1 MVPRGHAKLGNA
13 WFDCRQINFCS
24 TFSLAIKHS
33 RMSDFLRYSKL
44 KNQIQELLLQS
55 LAELESKDILSTSND
70 ILIKIEN
77 SRGPEHGD
85 FASNVAMTLAKKN
98 KINPRQLAQ
107 KIINQLPKSEILER
121 VEIAGPGFIN
131 FFLKQDSHQA
141 TVVKILKNGHRYGD
155 SKIGANISTLVEFV
169 SANPTG
175 PLHIGHGRGAAY
187 GTAVSSLLRKIGFN
201 VSCEYYIND
210 AGRQMDILAL
220 SVWLRY
226 LQHNDVKIPFPEN
239 AYQGDYITDIAI
251 ALYAEHAEKF
261 VLSTEKIMPLFE
273 EKAPELKIDGLIKY
287 CIDNL
292 GEKYYR
298 IIFDAGLDSILATIK
313 NDLADFG
320 VKFNNWFSERSL
332 VENKTVEKC
341 VQKLIKNDWVY
352 EKDGAQWFRSS
363 KLGDEKDR
371 VLIRKN
377 GQATYFASDIAYHLS
392 KVERG
397 FEKIINVWGAD
408 HHGYIARV
416 KASMQALELSSDR
429 LEVLLVQFATLYRG
443 KEKLQM
449 STRSGEF
456 ITLKELQEEVG
467 KDAARFFY
475 IMRKSEQHLD
485 FDLELA
491 KSESND
497 NPVYYIQY
505 AHARICSVFR
515 QLSEKKV
522 NYQQAEALKHI
533 SKLNEPHEI
542 KLLATLARY
551 PDVIENAAIT
561 YEPHQLAY
569 YLKDL
574 ANDFH
579 TYYNAYQFIVDDDII
594 RNARLTL
601 IEATKQ
607 VIQNGLSLLGVT
619 APEVM

>member
-1 MVPRGHAKLGNA
+1 M
-13 WFDCRQINFCS
+13 
-24 TFSLAIKHS
+24 T
-33 RMSDFLRYSKL
+33 FLRWSKL
-44 KNQIQELLLQS
+44 KKQIQELLLQS
-55 LAELESKDILSTSND
+55 LAILESKEIIPASKDLV
-70 ILIKIEN
+70 IKIED
-77 SRGPEHGD
+77 SRDPEHGD
-85 FASNVAMTLAKKN
+85 FASNIAMTLAKTAKT
-98 KINPRQLAQ
+98 NPRQLAQ
-107 KIINQLPKSEILER
+107 NIIDQLPESDVLER

-131 FFLKQDSHQA
+131 FFLKQNAHQE
-141 TVVKILKNGHRYGD
+141 TVVEILKNGHQYGD
-155 SKIGANISTLVEFV
+155 SKVGSNTPTLIEFV

-187 GTAVSSLLRKIGFN
+187 GAAVASLLKKTGFD

-210 AGRQMDILAL
+210 AGRQMDILAVSL
-220 SVWLRY
+220 WLRY
-226 LQHNDVKIPFPEN
+226 LHHIGVEIPFPEN
-239 AYQGDYITDIAI
+239 AYQGDYIVDIAI
-251 ALYAEHAEKF
+251 KLHKEHAEKF
-261 VLSTEKIMPLFE
+261 VLLTENIMPLFSE
-273 EKAPELKIDGLIKY
+273 EDPELKIDGLIKY

-292 GEKYYR
+292 GEENYR
-298 IIFDAGLDSILATIK
+298 IVFDAGLDSILITIK
-313 NDLADFG
+313 NDLVDFG
-320 VKFNNWFSERSL
+320 VEFNNWFSERSL
-332 VENKTVEKC
+332 VENNTVNQC
-341 VQKLIKNDWVY
+341 ITKLIENDWVY

-371 VLIRKN
+371 VLIREN

-397 FEKIINVWGAD
+397 FEKIIDVWGAD

-416 KASMQALELSSDR
+416 KASMEALELSSKK
-429 LEVLLVQFATLYRG
+429 LEILLVQFATLYRG

-456 ITLKELQEEVG
+456 ITLKELQDEVG

-491 KSESND
+491 KSQSND

-515 QLSEKKV
+515 QLPEKGI
-522 NYQQAEALKHI
+522 NYQQAEALKDI
-533 SKLNEPHEI
+533 SNLNEPHEI
-542 KLLATLARY
+542 KLLVTLARY
-551 PDVIENAAIT
+551 PGVIEKAAIT

-579 TYYNAYQFIVDDDII
+579 TYYNANQFIVDDNAI

-607 VIQNGLSLLGVT
+607 VIQNGLSLLGVS